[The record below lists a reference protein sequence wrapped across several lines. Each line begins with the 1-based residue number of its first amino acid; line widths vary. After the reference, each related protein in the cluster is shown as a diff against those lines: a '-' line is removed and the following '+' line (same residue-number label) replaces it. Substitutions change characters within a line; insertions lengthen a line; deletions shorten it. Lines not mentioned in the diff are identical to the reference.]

1 MMRPQEDE
9 HRSGVVV
16 DLTGRTALVTGA
28 GRGIGQ
34 AIALALADA
43 GAAVVLTSRTGA
55 ELAGTAAIVRA
66 SGGLAATVLAD
77 ISERDQVD
85 NLHRAALQLTGQV
98 DIVVNNAGNLLPRS
112 FVALPEDDRPRSVPP
127 PLSYEDWRG
136 SHAVHLDGA
145 FHVLQ
150 AFAPQMLTRRHG
162 RVINIVSTALG
173 RTVPFCSAYDAAK
186 AALAQLTR
194 SLAFEWARYGVTVNA
209 IAAGQFPTRLS
220 AQLHETEAGRAWL
233 QRRIPMRRVGDLAE
247 IARLTVLLASDQFP
261 FLTGQIIALD
271 GGETL

>member
-1 MMRPQEDE
+1 MADE
-9 HRSGVVV
+9 
-16 DLTGRTALVTGA
+16 
-28 GRGIGQ
+28 
-34 AIALALADA
+34 
-43 GAAVVLTSRTGA
+43 
-55 ELAGTAAIVRA
+55 
-66 SGGLAATVLAD
+66 
-77 ISERDQVD
+77 
-85 NLHRAALQLTGQV
+85 
-98 DIVVNNAGNLLPRS
+98 
-112 FVALPEDDRPRSVPP
+112 RPRSQPT
-127 PLSYEDWRG
+127 PLTYEDWR
-136 SHAVHLDGA
+136 STQDVHLDGA

-150 AFAPQMLTRRHG
+150 AFAPPMLARRQG

-220 AQLHETEAGRAWL
+220 SQLHETEAGRAWL
-233 QRRIPMRRVGDLAE
+233 SKRIPMRRPGDLAE
-247 IARLTVLLASDQFP
+247 IGRLAVMLADDQMQ